1 MLKRLPRQNWEV
13 ILKGFAFLGTILLLF
28 VFVAAGA
35 SASEKPYPNKPIN
48 MIIGFSPGGAT
59 DLGSKIIAEKMGE
72 FLGQPLI
79 PTYKPGGG
87 GILSASYV
95 AKAKP
100 DGYTVLSILSFM
112 NLPPE
117 VKNLDY
123 KLDDFILTGM
133 WGRAPYYIC
142 VKADSKW
149 KTFKDLVEA
158 AKKEPGKY
166 TFGTI
171 GTTGGGYFIYEL
183 LVKYAGIKLTYVP
196 FKSCADTM
204 TAVMGGHLDLYFCPG
219 AGYISEKAVVRTL
232 ANGEEKRLEAYP
244 EIPTIMEF
252 GYPVTFSTLYGFAF
266 PKGTPKDV
274 IDKFSTAQKRAIEK
288 YSKELNESYNKID
301 MVPAFLDGPATVKE
315 FNRQYEIIRS
325 LSKEIAQAG
334 K

>member
-1 MLKRLPRQNWEV
+1 MSARLPGANGFGALRRITLPGSFLFLV
-13 ILKGFAFLGTILLLF
+13 FAFLS
-28 VFVAAGA
+28 AAPA
-35 SASEKPYPNKPIN
+35 AEKGYPVKPVN

-59 DLGSKIIAEKMGE
+59 DLGSKIIAEKMSE

-79 PTYKPGGG
+79 ATYKPGGG
-87 GILSASYV
+87 GTLSASFV

-117 VKNLDY
+117 VKALDY

-149 KTFKDLVEA
+149 KTFKDFIEA

-204 TAVMGGHLDLYFCPG
+204 TAVLGGHVDLYFCPG
-219 AGYISEKAVVRTL
+219 AGFISEKTVVRTL
-232 ANGEEKRLEAYP
+232 AISEEKRIEAYP
-244 EIPTIMEF
+244 DIPTIMEA
-252 GYPVTFSTLYGFAF
+252 GYPITFSTLYGFAF
-266 PKGTPKDV
+266 PKGTSKEIV
-274 IDKFSTAQKRAIEK
+274 DKFSIAQKKAIEK
-288 YSKELNESYNKID
+288 YSRELNESYNKID
-301 MVPAFLDGPATVKE
+301 MLPAFLDGPATVKE
-315 FNRQYEIIRS
+315 FTNQYEIIRS
-325 LSKEIAQAG
+325 LSKKIGSPG

>member
-1 MLKRLPRQNWEV
+1 MLGSLWN
-13 ILKGFAFLGTILLLF
+13 LGESPM
-28 VFVAAGA
+28 AW
-35 SASEKPYPNKPIN
+35 ASEKGYPNKPIN

-59 DLGSKIIAEKMGE
+59 DLGSKIIAEKMAE

-79 PTYKPGGG
+79 ATYKPGGG
-87 GILSASYV
+87 GTLSASYV

-117 VKNLDY
+117 VKSLDY
-123 KLDDFILTGM
+123 KLDDFMLTGM

-149 KTFKDLVEA
+149 KNFKDFVEA

-204 TAVMGGHLDLYFCPG
+204 TAVMGGHVDLYFCPG
-219 AGYISEKAVVRTL
+219 AGFISEKNVVRTL
-232 ANGEEKRLEAYP
+232 ATSEEKRLEAYP

-252 GYPVTFSTLYGFAF
+252 GYPVAFSTLYGFAF
-266 PKGTPKDV
+266 PRGTSKEV
-274 IDKFSTAQKRAIEK
+274 VEKFSTAQKKAIEK
-288 YSKELNESYNKID
+288 YSKDLNESYNKID
-301 MVPAFLDGPATVKE
+301 MVPSFLDAPSTVKE
-315 FNRQYEIIRS
+315 FSKQYEIIRS
-325 LSKEIAQAG
+325 LSKEINQAG

>member
-1 MLKRLPRQNWEV
+1 MSARRLTWKWLR
-13 ILKGFAFLGTILLLF
+13 ILKGFAFPGIIFFLIFF
-28 VFVAAGA
+28 VVSAA

-59 DLGSKIIAEKMGE
+59 DLGSKIIAEKMTE
-72 FLGQPLI
+72 FLGQPMI
-79 PTYKPGGG
+79 ATYKPGGG
-87 GILSASYV
+87 GTLSASYV

-117 VKNLDY
+117 VKSLDY

-149 KTFKDLVEA
+149 KNFKEFIEA

-204 TAVMGGHLDLYFCPG
+204 TAVMGGHVDSYFCPG
-219 AGYISEKAVVRTL
+219 AGFISEKNVVKTL
-232 ANGEEKRLEAYP
+232 ATSEEKRVSAYP
-244 EIPTIMEF
+244 DIPTIMES
-252 GYPVTFSTLYGFAF
+252 GYPITFSTLYGFAF

-274 IDKFSTAQKRAIEK
+274 VDKFATAQRKAIEK
-288 YSKELNESYNKID
+288 YSRELNESYNKID
-301 MVPAFLDGPATVKE
+301 MVPSFLDGPGTVKE
-315 FNRQYEIIRS
+315 FNNQYEIIRG
-325 LSKEIAQAG
+325 LSKKIGPAG

>member
-1 MLKRLPRQNWEV
+1 MLRKGQRYKLVGGPRCLILVGTLLTV
-13 ILKGFAFLGTILLLF
+13 ILTSSGGWAAEKG
-28 VFVAAGA
+28 
-35 SASEKPYPNKPIN
+35 YPDKPIN

-59 DLGSKIIAEKMGE
+59 DLGSKIIAEKMAE
-72 FLGQPLI
+72 YLGQPLVAN
-79 PTYKPGGG
+79 YKPGGG

-100 DGYTVLSILSFM
+100 DGYTVLSMLSFM

-117 VKNLDY
+117 VKKLDY

-149 KTFKDLVEA
+149 KTLKEFIES

-183 LVKYAGIKLTYVP
+183 LVKHAGIKLTYVP

-204 TAVMGGHLDLYFCPG
+204 TAVMGGHLDSYFCPG
-219 AGYISEKAVVRTL
+219 AGFISETAVVRTL
-232 ANGEEKRLEAYP
+232 ATGEEKRVSAYP
-244 EIPTIMEF
+244 DIPTIMEF
-252 GYPVTFSTLYGFAF
+252 GYPVTFSVLYGFAF
-266 PKGTPKDV
+266 PKGTPKEIV
-274 IDKFSTAQKRAIEK
+274 DKFSGAQKKVIEK
-288 YSKELNESYNKID
+288 YSKELTESYNKID
-301 MVPAFLDGPATVKE
+301 MVPTFLDGPDTVRE
-315 FNRQYEIIRS
+315 FNKQYEVIRS
-325 LSKEIAQAG
+325 ISKEIAQAS